1 MSKNDIDNHIFR
13 MLILSDLHY
22 ESKRK
27 EDFEK
32 IFNPFLKT
40 LSSFLHTNR
49 EWTPQCLAL
58 VGDIA
63 HCENDA
69 TGYDDIHSFIEKMQ
83 IEIGTSFQVVTV
95 PGNHDKQLTV
105 PTLTKEEEEKI
116 KDASEQKKA
125 EIKEKAKLRASQHD
139 LKEAETF
146 LKTYTST
153 NPADCQKIS
162 EYLKKY
168 FGYYAHFT
176 SPYYN
181 TSNWHPI
188 PYLNI
193 EKKLLNIS
201 GYYLVEHAKVC
212 LIALN
217 TEWKYVIGN
226 AGNHRTILTLDSKVI
241 EQIEK
246 NAINLKRKGYSII
259 TLMHRSPYRLC
270 WADIYGSLD
279 ENSLVERLI
288 GMSDLIICGHEHN
301 TKNREPDML
310 MNSTLLYQ
318 NGSMF
323 DRKKEDCRYPYS
335 ASLIRYDTKAH
346 MLNVIRIRFN
356 TGNALT
362 YEWTASSDDV
372 KTYCMEPM
380 TSSKPRHLTLSNEL
394 YKEVSFSYPIEQE
407 ILHKKIRSL
416 FYNGSTPNDIPS
428 YIDCSIMP
436 LNVDTI
442 MKQVN
447 QKIQNIKQENI
458 ENEPFFKLY
467 VLLLYSERSE
477 NKDFDD
483 QTQNAISLYKEVKSL
498 IRKEEIG
505 HKMVTNLIFCNILI

>member
-1 MSKNDIDNHIFR
+1 MIKNNIDNHIFQ

-22 ESKRK
+22 ESNRK

-40 LSSFLHTNR
+40 LSNFLRTNR
-49 EWTPQCLAL
+49 EWVPQCLAL

-63 HCENDA
+63 HCENDK
-69 TGYDDIHSFIEKMQ
+69 TGYDDIHSFIEK
-83 IEIGTSFQVVTV
+83 IKTEIGISFKIVTV
-95 PGNHDKQLTV
+95 PGNHDKQLTT
-105 PTLTKEEEEKI
+105 PTLTKEEEKKI
-116 KDASEQKKA
+116 KDASEEEQA
-125 EIKEKAKLRASQHD
+125 EIKQKARLRASKED
-139 LKEAETF
+139 LDEAENF

-153 NPADCQKIS
+153 KPKDCLRTSK
-162 EYLKKY
+162 YLKKY

-181 TSNWHPI
+181 TPDWHPI
-188 PYLNI
+188 PNINI
-193 EKKLLNIS
+193 EKDLLNVS
-201 GYYLVEHAKVC
+201 GYYLIERAKVC
-212 LIALN
+212 IIALN
-217 TEWKYVIGN
+217 TEWKYVISN

-246 NAINLKRKGYSII
+246 NAISLKRKGYSII

-270 WADIYGSLD
+270 WTDIYGSLE
-279 ENSLVERLI
+279 ENSLVERLV

-335 ASLIRYDTKAH
+335 ASLVRYDTKAH
-346 MLNVIRIRFN
+346 MLNVVRIRFN

-362 YEWTASSDDV
+362 YEWTVSSDDV
-372 KTYCMEPM
+372 KTYCMDPM
-380 TSSKPRHLTLSNEL
+380 TSYKPRHHTLNNEL

-407 ILHKKIRSL
+407 ILYKKIRSL
-416 FYNGSTPNDIPS
+416 FYDNTAPNEIPH
-428 YIDCSIMP
+428 YIDCNIMP

-442 MKQVN
+442 MKQVR
-447 QKIQNIKQENI
+447 QKIKDIKEGNTKDG
-458 ENEPFFKLY
+458 PSFKLY
-467 VLLLYSERSE
+467 VLLLYSERFE
-477 NKDFDD
+477 NNNFDT
-483 QTQNAISLYKEVKSL
+483 QTQNAISLYKKVKSL
-498 IRKEEIG
+498 IKEEEIG